1 MDKLNINNLL
11 INFIFNNKISFFFYL
26 LCTMVEYPVIYI
38 YIPEYYGKVINSF
51 KDKSQSSFLYF
62 IKILT
67 LLYIFSWITDGII
80 MLTMYF
86 IIPKFT
92 EYATGH
98 IFEFIID
105 HYEHDFE
112 NIPMGEIIS
121 KIIKIPSILF
131 EYIDVIKNEIIKYM
145 FVFIGGFIHYYS
157 VSNNSLLVYSIFVIL
172 NYIFMYVLY
181 KYFNTLEIKGN
192 AYQDKLYEVIVDC
205 LNNMASI
212 YTCNQESY
220 EKDRFYTS
228 TFVDYKHI
236 MYKIRELYMAGNV
249 VWGLTVIAMF
259 ISLNYILYSTYLKKE
274 INAEK
279 LVSSFII
286 TFSIIRIFE
295 KTERSSNSISTI
307 TSKIADTEQFFNSL
321 DSIKQNKKEVKN
333 TFKNGDII
341 IRNVYH
347 KYDKDFVLDNINIQ
361 IQKGEKI
368 AFIGQIGSG
377 KTTMIKILIGFQP
390 LLMGDITIGGVN
402 INNISNEDIRKHIFY
417 IPQKPKLFNR
427 TLYENII
434 YGLKSP
440 PSKTEILT
448 ILDDLKLDD
457 IKTVFEPKMNE
468 LTGIEG
474 NKLSGGQRQIV
485 WLLRSFFRNTN
496 IIIMDEPTAALDP
509 DHKERIIHIIKKLS
523 IGKTVIIVTHDK
535 IDDSFRK
542 IEFKS
547 GKLISSSYF

>member
-1 MDKLNINNLL
+1 MDTLNINNLL
-11 INFIFNNKISFFFYL
+11 IKFISNNKLSFLFYL
-26 LCTMVEYPVIYI
+26 LFTMIEYPLIYI
-38 YIPEYYGKVINSF
+38 YIPEFYGKVINSF
-51 KDKSQSSFLYF
+51 KDKSQSSFVYF

-67 LLYIFSWITDGII
+67 LLYIISWVCDGIV

-86 IIPKFT
+86 IIPEFT

-112 NIPMGEIIS
+112 NIHMGEIIT

-131 EYIDVIKNEIIKYM
+131 EYIDVIKNEIIKYV
-145 FVFIGGFIHYYS
+145 FVFISGFIHYYS
-157 VSNNSLLVYSIFVIL
+157 ISNNSILVYSFFVVL
-172 NYIFMYVLY
+172 NYIFMYVIYTKFHILELKSN
-181 KYFNTLEIKGN
+181 KYH
-192 AYQDKLYEVIVDC
+192 DKLYEVIVDC

-220 EKDRFYTS
+220 EKDSFYTS
-228 TFVDYKHI
+228 TFVDYKQI
-236 MYKIRELYMAGNV
+236 MYKLRELYMTGNV
-249 VWGLTVIAMF
+249 IWGFVVIMMF
-259 ISLNYILYSTYLKKE
+259 ISLNYILYTTYLKKE

-279 LVSSFII
+279 LISSFII

-295 KTERSSNSISTI
+295 KTERCANSIATI
-307 TSKIADTEQFFNSL
+307 NSKILDIELFFNNLSSI
-321 DSIKQNKKEVKN
+321 DKNIKQINN

-341 IRNVYH
+341 IKNVYH

-368 AFIGQIGSG
+368 AFVGQIGSG

-390 LLMGDITIGGVN
+390 LLMGNITIGGIN

-417 IPQKPKLFNR
+417 IPQKPKIFNR

-457 IKTVFEPKMNE
+457 IKTVFEPKMDE
-468 LTGIEG
+468 LMGVEG

-496 IIIMDEPTAALDP
+496 IIIMDEPTASLDP
-509 DHKERIIHIIKKLS
+509 EHKERIIHIIKKLS
-523 IGKTVIIVTHDK
+523 IGKTVIIVSHDN

>member
-1 MDKLNINNLL
+1 MDTLNINNLL
-11 INFIFNNKISFFFYL
+11 IKFISNNKTSFFFYL
-26 LCTMVEYPVIYI
+26 LFTMLEYPIIYI

-51 KDKSQSSFLYF
+51 KDKSQSMFVYF
-62 IKILT
+62 MKILT
-67 LLYIFSWITDGII
+67 LLYVLSWVCDGLV
-80 MLTMYF
+80 MLAMYY

-105 HYEHDFE
+105 HYEHDFD
-112 NIPMGEIIS
+112 NIHMGEIIS

-131 EYIDVIKNEIIKYM
+131 DYIDVIKNEIIKYL

-157 VSNNSLLVYSIFVIL
+157 VSSTSLLLYSFFVVL
-172 NYIFMYVLY
+172 NYVFMYVLY
-181 KYFNTLEIKGN
+181 RYFHELDLKSNKTQDTL
-192 AYQDKLYEVIVDC
+192 YDVIVDC

-220 EKDRFYTS
+220 EKDRFYTN
-228 TFVDYKHI
+228 TFAEYKDI
-236 MYKIRELYMAGNV
+236 MYKIRELYMKGNV
-249 VWGLTVIAMF
+249 IWGLFVIVVF
-259 ISLNYILYSTYLKKE
+259 ISLNYVLYKTYLKKD
-274 INAEK
+274 IDAEK
-279 LVSSFII
+279 LISSFII

-295 KTERSSNSISTI
+295 KTERSSHNIAGI
-307 TSKIADTEQFFNSL
+307 NSKILDTETFFNSL
-321 DSIKQNKKEVKN
+321 DSIQKNNKQVKN

-341 IRNVYH
+341 ISNVYH
-347 KYDKDFVLDNINIQ
+347 KYDKEFVLDNINIQ

-368 AFIGQIGSG
+368 AFVGQIGSG
-377 KTTMIKILIGFQP
+377 KTTLIKILIGFQP
-390 LLMGDITIGGVN
+390 LRMGTITIGGIN

-417 IPQKPKLFNR
+417 IPQKPKIFNR

-440 PSKTEILT
+440 PSKNEILT
-448 ILDDLKLDD
+448 LLDDLKLDD
-457 IKTVFEPKMNE
+457 IKTVFEPKMDD
-468 LTGIEG
+468 LMGVEG

-485 WLLRSFFRNTN
+485 WLLRSFYRHTH
-496 IIIMDEPTAALDP
+496 IIIMDEPTASLDP
-509 DHKERIIHIIKKLS
+509 ANKERILHIIKKLS
-523 IGKTVIIVTHDK
+523 IGKTVIIVTHDN

-542 IEFKS
+542 IEFKA